1 METELARIAELAKR
15 RPRIKLQ
22 TLANLIN
29 EKTLMISHKEMVAK
43 RATGVDD
50 VTKGEYEQNLKENVE
65 SLIEKMKR
73 QAYKPL
79 PVKRVFIPK
88 DGTQKL
94 RPLGIPVYEDKL
106 VQSVLNKIL
115 NAIYEQE
122 FLDCSYGFRPGRSCH
137 DALKALDKVIATK
150 KVSYVV
156 DADIKGF
163 FDNVNHE
170 WLMKFL
176 GERIEDPNI
185 LRLVARFLKAG
196 IMENR
201 NLLDSDLGTPQGGL
215 ISPTLGNLYLHYV
228 LDLWFEKKI
237 SKESRGEAHVIRYC
251 DDFIC
256 CFQYK
261 EDAMNF
267 YDNLINR
274 LREFNLEIAEEKTKI
289 IEFGRFAEENRANRR
304 ESKPQTFDFLGFT
317 HYCSKNRNG
326 KFAIKKKTSKK
337 KFKAKL
343 QKSKEWLRK
352 NMHEPIA
359 NIIKSLNTKLVG
371 HYRYYGITGNSSM
384 INSFKY
390 RVMKQ
395 LFWVLNRRSQRRSY
409 NWNKFLK
416 MLKIY
421 PIAKAKIYVNMYE

>member
-1 METELARIAELAKR
+1 MSK
-15 RPRIKLQ
+15 
-22 TLANLIN
+22 NL
-29 EKTLMISHKEMVAK
+29 V
-43 RATGVDD
+43 
-50 VTKGEYEQNLKENVE
+50 
-65 SLIEKMKR
+65 EKMKR
-73 QAYKPL
+73 QAYKPM

-88 DGTQKL
+88 DGTNKL
-94 RPLGIPVYEDKL
+94 RPLGIPAYEDKL

-137 DALKALDKVIATK
+137 DALKTLDNVIGSK

-163 FDNVNHE
+163 FDNVNHA

-185 LRLVARFLKAG
+185 LRLISRFLKAE
-196 IMENR
+196 IMENGE
-201 NLLDSDLGTPQGGL
+201 LLDSDLGTPQGGL

-228 LDLWFEKKI
+228 LDLWFEKRI
-237 SKESRGEAHVIRYC
+237 REESRGEAYIIRYC

-267 YDNLINR
+267 YDKLIKR
-274 LREFNLEIAEEKTKI
+274 LGEFNLEVAEDKTKI
-289 IEFGRFAEENRANRR
+289 IEFGRFAEENRENRG
-304 ESKPQTFDFLGFT
+304 EGKPEAFYFLGFT
-317 HYCSKNRNG
+317 HYCSKSRKG
-326 KFAIKKKTSKK
+326 KFIINKKTSKK

-343 QKSKEWLRK
+343 QKSKAWLKK
-352 NMHEPIA
+352 NMHEPIG
-359 NIIKSLNTKLVG
+359 NIIKSLNAKLIG
-371 HYRYYGITGNSSM
+371 HFRYYGITGNSSM

-390 RVMKQ
+390 RVTKQ

-409 NWNKFLK
+409 NWDKFLR

-421 PIAKAKIYVNMYE
+421 PIAKAKIYVNMYA